1 MENHHVFGFHGHPFT
16 AMPSTSV
23 ITSGRASFYPRPVL
37 SYEAAFAA
45 RVRACRWRWFEQRNC
60 PKNLGPN
67 QWEGFSG
74 STPLLCRVQGFLGRA
89 SYFSSLFR
97 DREEPLWLRRSK
109 NPQKQQEKVLT
120 NHPFTQDFHHPTF
133 SALLSRSCPSHSPLP
148 CTSR

>member
-74 STPLLCRVQGFLGRA
+74 STPLLCRACFLL
-89 SYFSSLFR
+89 LFCLR
-97 DREEPLWLRRSK
+97 DREEPLWLRRSR
-109 NPQKQQEKVLT
+109 NPKKQREKVLK
-120 NHPFTQDFHHPTF
+120 PPVRAGF
-133 SALLSRSCPSHSPLP
+133 SSPHLLCTALPLLSQLFSV
-148 CTSR
+148 TGA